1 MSDNSKFRKPHAG
14 DRIGMVL
21 GNTIVAA
28 IVLKLVFLL
37 LGGSRIIELHLAQ
50 WAATNETV
58 VWNPVLFLT
67 PGAAI
72 GFGWLRYS
80 LIMQGRLRGV
90 SWLGGTVQ
98 GVMIAFVNVPVAGLL
113 LGILNENPMRGLLLG
128 LASLLLLPS
137 LLVSMGAFGM
147 IMGLY
152 NALKAEKWLIKK

>member
-1 MSDNSKFRKPHAG
+1 
-14 DRIGMVL
+14 MVL

-152 NALKAEKWLIKK
+152 NALKAEKWLVKK